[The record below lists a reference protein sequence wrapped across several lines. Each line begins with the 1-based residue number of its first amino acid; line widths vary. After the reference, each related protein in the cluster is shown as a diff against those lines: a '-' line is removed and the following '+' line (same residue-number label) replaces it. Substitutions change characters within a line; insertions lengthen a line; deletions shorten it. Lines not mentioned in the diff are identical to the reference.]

1 MFGRP
6 NGAGAPPPVREQP
19 WWRWAARLRAVHGTG
34 APLGRQTT
42 EPPAEAREAARKVAG
57 VLEQARRVLVLGHAG
72 ADGDVCGSSLGL
84 AAALRELGKD
94 VVVYNQERYPDAW
107 RWLPGGA
114 AVVTSLSARERF
126 DCTVVVDAARP
137 ERLGRDFP
145 PASRRGTFV
154 WIDHHRI
161 EAPPG
166 DVSYVD
172 VTAAAVGEQVATVL
186 DLLGHPLSLDV
197 AQCLYASLLADTGG
211 FRYGNTSARA
221 FRLAARLVE
230 VGVDPWQMTERVYES
245 QDVARMRLLGKV
257 LSTMWLS
264 PCGRAGLVEVSAHD
278 MSQLGARDEHV
289 QGLVNHVR
297 GIKGVEIAVL
307 LRELPQGTAVIMRS
321 RGNIGAAPIAAALG
335 GRGHKNAATFTVET
349 DLATTRDRVV
359 DVVLASLPDSAANRA
374 PDSASDSAPAE

>member
-1 MFGRP
+1 M
-6 NGAGAPPPVREQP
+6 
-19 WWRWAARLRAVHGTG
+19 HGTG
-34 APLGRQTT
+34 APLGRHTT
-42 EPPAEAREAARKVAG
+42 ETPAEALASARRVAEVLHAAT
-57 VLEQARRVLVLGHAG
+57 RVLVLGHAG

-107 RWLPGGA
+107 RWLPGGS
-114 AVVTSLSARERF
+114 AVVTALGAKERF

-137 ERLGRDFP
+137 DRLGRDFP
-145 PASRRGTFV
+145 PPARRGTFV
-154 WIDHHRI
+154 WIDHHKI
-161 EAPPG
+161 DPAPG

-172 VTAAAVGEQVATVL
+172 PTAAAVGEQVAAVL
-186 DLLGHPLSLDV
+186 DVMGHALSLDV

-245 QDVARMRLLGKV
+245 QDAARMRLLGKV
-257 LSTMWLS
+257 LSSMWLS
-264 PCGRAGLVEVSAHD
+264 PCGRAGLVEVRAHD
-278 MSQLGARDEHV
+278 MSHFGARDEHV

-307 LRELPQGTAVIMRS
+307 LRELPDGTAVVLRS
-321 RGNIGAAPIAAALG
+321 RGNIAAGPIAAALG
-335 GRGHKNAATFTVET
+335 GRGHKNAATFTVEG
-349 DLATTRDRVV
+349 DLASTRKRVV
-359 DVVLASLPDSAANRA
+359 EVVLAALPANEPANEPAKAEHAA
-374 PDSASDSAPAE
+374 E